1 MSRERQHFCHK
12 GSFIFVEASFC
23 DQLATILWEV
33 TIQWTGPQ
41 VKRKGTGSF
50 LLYSCPFL
58 FRDPLSSSPSLSV
71 RLRHALVA
79 AHGSQHT

>member
-12 GSFIFVEASFC
+12 GSFIFVEASFY

-50 LLYSCPFL
+50 LLYSCPFPFPGSTKL
-58 FRDPLSSSPSLSV
+58 LTLTFCEAQTCPGGSSW
-71 RLRHALVA
+71 
-79 AHGSQHT
+79 